1 MPEFKLPTFKLR
13 GFRDMTTDDIKS
25 ALSEVPRPDV
35 KLADIADAAIQA
47 TQAAAKAATEAAAAA
62 QSAAQSAA
70 ERARRSASSARAGRC
85 SSSAS
90 SSPAWA
96 SWPWRTLD
104 RIRPRLAEMSRRA
117 RERIDAE
124 RVSGSLERLGS
135 DEEAYTG
142 SVGIPIQADAYADT
156 LPPAAPSE
164 PSYGEVERVRRGR
177 DRPERGEPRRGV
189 SVPRLARTL
198 HATTT
203 PRSFGRGVVVRSA
216 DERRHRAG
224 VACRAGRERR
234 GHGPRRPRSARGRLD
249 GPVPGAGA
257 CAGSAGVRGRGRR
270 GRPGVR
276 SGRSGGRAAGRQY
289 RSGRRRRSS

>member
-70 ERARRSASSARAGRC
+70 ERAPIRQQRSRRPLFVLGVVVASLGLVAIAN
-85 SSSAS
+85 A
-90 SSPAWA
+90 
-96 SWPWRTLD
+96 D

-135 DEEAYTG
+135 DEEAYMG

-164 PSYGEVERVRRGR
+164 PSYGESNVYGEGETVPSEENPAEAYPYRG
-177 DRPERGEPRRGV
+177 
-189 SVPRLARTL
+189 
-198 HATTT
+198 
-203 PRSFGRGVVVRSA
+203 
-216 DERRHRAG
+216 
-224 VACRAGRERR
+224 
-234 GHGPRRPRSARGRLD
+234 
-249 GPVPGAGA
+249 
-257 CAGSAGVRGRGRR
+257 
-270 GRPGVR
+270 
-276 SGRSGGRAAGRQY
+276 
-289 RSGRRRRSS
+289 

>member
-70 ERARRSASSARAGRC
+70 ERAPTREQRSRRPLFVLGVVVASLGLVALANV
-85 SSSAS
+85 
-90 SSPAWA
+90 
-96 SWPWRTLD
+96 D

-164 PSYGEVERVRRGR
+164 PSYGESNVYGEGETVPSEENPAEAYPYRG
-177 DRPERGEPRRGV
+177 
-189 SVPRLARTL
+189 
-198 HATTT
+198 
-203 PRSFGRGVVVRSA
+203 
-216 DERRHRAG
+216 
-224 VACRAGRERR
+224 
-234 GHGPRRPRSARGRLD
+234 
-249 GPVPGAGA
+249 
-257 CAGSAGVRGRGRR
+257 
-270 GRPGVR
+270 
-276 SGRSGGRAAGRQY
+276 
-289 RSGRRRRSS
+289 

>member
-25 ALSEVPRPDV
+25 ALAEVPRPDV
-35 KLADIADAAIQA
+35 RLADIADAAIQA

-70 ERARRSASSARAGRC
+70 ERAPIRQQRSRRPLFVLGVVVASLGLVAIAN
-85 SSSAS
+85 A
-90 SSPAWA
+90 
-96 SWPWRTLD
+96 D

-135 DEEAYTG
+135 DEEAYMG

-164 PSYGEVERVRRGR
+164 PSYRETNVYGEGETVPSEENPAEAYPYRG
-177 DRPERGEPRRGV
+177 
-189 SVPRLARTL
+189 
-198 HATTT
+198 
-203 PRSFGRGVVVRSA
+203 
-216 DERRHRAG
+216 
-224 VACRAGRERR
+224 
-234 GHGPRRPRSARGRLD
+234 
-249 GPVPGAGA
+249 
-257 CAGSAGVRGRGRR
+257 
-270 GRPGVR
+270 
-276 SGRSGGRAAGRQY
+276 
-289 RSGRRRRSS
+289 

>member
-70 ERARRSASSARAGRC
+70 ERAPIRQQRSRRPLFVLGVVVA
-85 SSSAS
+85 
-90 SSPAWA
+90 
-96 SWPWRTLD
+96 TLGIVALANAD

-117 RERIDAE
+117 RERMDAE

-142 SVGIPIQADAYADT
+142 GVGIPIQADAYADT

-164 PSYGEVERVRRGR
+164 SPHGESNVYGERETVPSEENPAEAYPYRG
-177 DRPERGEPRRGV
+177 
-189 SVPRLARTL
+189 
-198 HATTT
+198 
-203 PRSFGRGVVVRSA
+203 
-216 DERRHRAG
+216 
-224 VACRAGRERR
+224 
-234 GHGPRRPRSARGRLD
+234 
-249 GPVPGAGA
+249 
-257 CAGSAGVRGRGRR
+257 
-270 GRPGVR
+270 
-276 SGRSGGRAAGRQY
+276 
-289 RSGRRRRSS
+289 

>member
-35 KLADIADAAIQA
+35 RLADIADAAIQA

-70 ERARRSASSARAGRC
+70 ERAPIRQQRSRRPLFVLGVVVASLGLVAIAN
-85 SSSAS
+85 A
-90 SSPAWA
+90 
-96 SWPWRTLD
+96 D

-135 DEEAYTG
+135 DEEAYMG
-142 SVGIPIQADAYADT
+142 SVGIPVQADAYADT

-164 PSYGEVERVRRGR
+164 PSYRESNVYGEGETVPSEENPAEAYPYRG
-177 DRPERGEPRRGV
+177 
-189 SVPRLARTL
+189 
-198 HATTT
+198 
-203 PRSFGRGVVVRSA
+203 
-216 DERRHRAG
+216 
-224 VACRAGRERR
+224 
-234 GHGPRRPRSARGRLD
+234 
-249 GPVPGAGA
+249 
-257 CAGSAGVRGRGRR
+257 
-270 GRPGVR
+270 
-276 SGRSGGRAAGRQY
+276 
-289 RSGRRRRSS
+289 

>member
-70 ERARRSASSARAGRC
+70 DRAPIREQRSRRPLFVLGVVVASLGLVAIANV
-85 SSSAS
+85 
-90 SSPAWA
+90 
-96 SWPWRTLD
+96 D

-142 SVGIPIQADAYADT
+142 SVGIPVQADAYADT

-164 PSYGEVERVRRGR
+164 PSYAESNVYGEGETVPSEENPAEAYRG
-177 DRPERGEPRRGV
+177 
-189 SVPRLARTL
+189 
-198 HATTT
+198 
-203 PRSFGRGVVVRSA
+203 
-216 DERRHRAG
+216 
-224 VACRAGRERR
+224 
-234 GHGPRRPRSARGRLD
+234 
-249 GPVPGAGA
+249 
-257 CAGSAGVRGRGRR
+257 
-270 GRPGVR
+270 
-276 SGRSGGRAAGRQY
+276 
-289 RSGRRRRSS
+289 